1 MLPTSSD
8 VGKLYCMNNEIVYLN
23 GQFIPPGQAQ
33 VSVFDRGFLFADSVY
48 EVIPYYRGV
57 GFRLQQHL
65 ERLAYSLR
73 SIRIQADADWAAIL
87 NELVQRNG
95 GGNLSV
101 YLQVSRGSAGHR
113 THTYDDSM
121 EPTVFACTSPIRD
134 IYDEGVE
141 QIRGYNVIVTADLR
155 WHRCDIKSTG
165 LLPNILVLQQARE
178 AGADEALL
186 VRDGLLSEGTSSNVF
201 LVRQGVIYTPKRSSE
216 ILGGTTRE
224 LILELAAEAG
234 IPYQEVDIRPEELAT
249 ADEVWISSST
259 RGVMPVLNIDG
270 EPVADGHKG
279 PLWQR
284 MFALFTC
291 FQHRLM
297 TGEA

>member
-1 MLPTSSD
+1 
-8 VGKLYCMNNEIVYLN
+8 
-23 GQFIPPGQAQ
+23 
-33 VSVFDRGFLFADSVY
+33 VY
-48 EVIPYYRGV
+48 EVIPYYQGV

-65 ERLAYSLR
+65 DRLAYSLR
-73 SIRIQADADWAAIL
+73 AIRIETEYDWATIL
-87 NELVQRNG
+87 DQLVSRNG

-101 YLQVSRGSAGHR
+101 YLQISRGSAGYR
-113 THTYDDSM
+113 THAYDDRM
-121 EPTVFACTSPIRD
+121 QPTVFACCSPIRD
-134 IYDEGVE
+134 IYADGPE
-141 QIRGYNVIVTADLR
+141 QVQGFKVIVTADLR

-186 VRDGLLSEGTSSNVF
+186 VRDGLLSEGTSCNLF

-224 LILELAAEAG
+224 LILELAAENG
-234 IPYQEVDIRPEELAT
+234 IPYQEVDLRPDELAG

-259 RGVMPVLNIDG
+259 RGVVPVLEIDG
-270 EPVADGHKG
+270 CPVADGAKG

-284 MFALFTC
+284 MFTLFTR

-297 TGEA
+297 TGESS

>member
-1 MLPTSSD
+1 
-8 VGKLYCMNNEIVYLN
+8 MNKDIVYLN
-23 GQFIPPGQAQ
+23 GEYLPADQAQ
-33 VSVFDRGFLFADSVY
+33 ISVFDRGFLFADSVY
-48 EVIPYYRGV
+48 EVIPYYQGV

-65 ERLAYSLR
+65 DRLAYSLR
-73 SIRIQADADWAAIL
+73 AIRIETEYDWAAIL
-87 NELVQRNG
+87 DELVSRNG

-101 YLQVSRGSAGHR
+101 YLQISRGSAGYR
-113 THTYDDSM
+113 THAYDDRM
-121 EPTVFACTSPIRD
+121 QPTVFACCSPIRD
-134 IYDEGVE
+134 IYADGPE
-141 QIRGYNVIVTADLR
+141 QVQGFKVIVTADLR

-186 VRDGLLSEGTSSNVF
+186 VRDGLLSEGTSCNLF

-224 LILELAAEAG
+224 LILELAAENG
-234 IPYQEVDIRPEELAT
+234 IPYQEVDLRPDELAG

-259 RGVMPVLNIDG
+259 RGVVPVLEIDG
-270 EPVADGHKG
+270 CPVADGAKG

-284 MFALFTC
+284 MFTLFTR

-297 TGEA
+297 TGESS

>member
-1 MLPTSSD
+1 MKSE
-8 VGKLYCMNNEIVYLN
+8 VVYLN
-23 GQFIPPGQAQ
+23 GRFVAPDQAQ

-65 ERLAYSLR
+65 DRLAYSLR
-73 SIRIQADADWAAIL
+73 AVRIQADEDWAAIL
-87 NELVQRNG
+87 DELVRRNG

-101 YLQVSRGSAGHR
+101 YLQVSRGSAGYR

-121 EPTVFACTSPIRD
+121 RPTVFACTSPIRD
-134 IYDEGVE
+134 IYSDGAE
-141 QIRGYNVIVTADLR
+141 QIQGYNVIVTADLR
-155 WHRCDIKSTG
+155 WRRCDIKSTG

-186 VRDGLLSEGTSSNVF
+186 VRDGLLSEGTSSNLFV
-201 LVRQGVIYTPKRSSE
+201 VKQGVIYTPKRSSE

-224 LILELAAEAG
+224 LILELASEAG

-259 RGVMPVLNIDG
+259 RGVMPVLTIDG
-270 EPVADGHKG
+270 EPVADGQKG
-279 PLWQR
+279 PLWHR
-284 MFALFTC
+284 MFDLFTR

>member
-1 MLPTSSD
+1 MSTDL
-8 VGKLYCMNNEIVYLN
+8 VYLN
-23 GQFIPPGQAQ
+23 GAFLPADEAR

-48 EVIPYYRGV
+48 EVIPFYQGV

-65 ERLAYSLR
+65 DRLAYSLR
-73 SIRIQADADWAAIL
+73 AVRIQIDADWPGIL

-101 YLQVSRGSAGHR
+101 YLQISRGSAGSR
-113 THTYDDSM
+113 THAYDDAM
-121 EPTVFACTSPIRD
+121 APTVFACCSPIQD
-134 IYDEGVE
+134 IYARGADQV
-141 QIRGYNVIVTADLR
+141 RGYTVIVTADLR

-186 VRDGLLSEGTSSNVF
+186 VRDGLLSEGTSCNLF
-201 LVRQGVIYTPKRSSE
+201 LIRQGVIYTPKRSSE

-234 IPYQEVDIRPEELAT
+234 IPFQEVDIRPEALQD
-249 ADEVWISSST
+249 ADEVWVSSST
-259 RGVMPVLNIDG
+259 RGVIPVLAIDG
-270 EPVADGHKG
+270 KPVADGQKG
-279 PLWQR
+279 PLWRQ
-284 MFALFTC
+284 MFDLFTR

-297 TGEA
+297 TGEIR

>member
-1 MLPTSSD
+1 MLPTSQD
-8 VGKLYCMNNEIVYLN
+8 VGSCVMNTDIVYLN
-23 GQFIPPGQAQ
+23 GRYLPANEAQ

-48 EVIPYYRGV
+48 EVIPYYQGV

-65 ERLAYSLR
+65 DRLAYSLR
-73 SIRIQADADWAAIL
+73 AIRIAADDDWRSIL
-87 NELVQRNG
+87 DGLVERNG

-101 YLQVSRGSAGHR
+101 YLQISRGSAGSR
-113 THTYDDSM
+113 THAYDQSM
-121 EPTVFACTSPIRD
+121 TPTVFACCSPIKD
-134 IYDEGVE
+134 IYALGADQVK
-141 QIRGYNVIVTADLR
+141 GYTVIVSADLR

-186 VRDGLLSEGTSSNVF
+186 VRDGLLSEGTSCNLFV
-201 LVRQGVIYTPKRSSE
+201 VRQGVIYTPKRSSE

-234 IPYQEVDIRPEELAT
+234 IPFQEVDIRPEELAN
-249 ADEVWISSST
+249 ADEVWVSSST
-259 RGVMPVLNIDG
+259 RGVIPVIEIDG
-270 EPVADGHKG
+270 TPVADGQKG
-279 PLWQR
+279 PLWQQ
-284 MFALFTC
+284 MFALFTR

-297 TGEA
+297 TGEK

>member
-1 MLPTSSD
+1 MHFMKS
-8 VGKLYCMNNEIVYLN
+8 EIVYLN
-23 GQFIPPGQAQ
+23 GQFLAPDQARI
-33 VSVFDRGFLFADSVY
+33 SVFDRGFLFADSVY

-65 ERLAYSLR
+65 ERLAYSLKAV
-73 SIRIQADADWAAIL
+73 RIDADADWAGIL
-87 NELVQRNG
+87 DELVQRNG

-101 YLQVSRGSAGHR
+101 YLQVSRGSAGYR
-113 THTYDDSM
+113 THAYDDSM
-121 EPTVFACTSPIRD
+121 VPTVFACTSPIRD
-134 IYDEGVE
+134 IYDAGAE
-141 QIRGYNVIVTADLR
+141 QVKGYNVIVTADLR
-155 WHRCDIKSTG
+155 WRRCDIKSTG
-165 LLPNILVLQQARE
+165 LLPNILVVQQARE

-186 VRDGLLSEGTSSNVF
+186 VREGLLTEGSSSNLY

-224 LILELAAEAG
+224 LILELAAEEG

-259 RGVMPVLNIDG
+259 RGVIPVLTIDG
-270 EPVADGHKG
+270 APVADGRKG
-279 PLWQR
+279 PLWRR
-284 MFALFTC
+284 MFALFTR

>member
-1 MLPTSSD
+1 MHFM
-8 VGKLYCMNNEIVYLN
+8 KAEIVYLN
-23 GQFIPPGQAQ
+23 GRFLPADQAQ

-48 EVIPYYRGV
+48 EVIPYYQGV

-65 ERLAYSLR
+65 DRLAYSLQA
-73 SIRIQADADWAAIL
+73 IRIPDRENWKAIL
-87 NELVQRNG
+87 DELVQRNG

-101 YLQVSRGSAGHR
+101 YLQVSRGNAGYR

-121 EPTVFACTSPIRD
+121 QPTVFACTSPIRD
-134 IYDEGVE
+134 IYGEGAE
-141 QIRGYNVIVTADLR
+141 QIKGYNVIVTADLR

-178 AGADEALL
+178 SAADEALL
-186 VRDGLLSEGTSSNVF
+186 VRDGLLSEGTSSNLF
-201 LVRQGVIYTPKRSSE
+201 MVRQGVIYTPKRSSE

-224 LILELAAEAG
+224 LILQLAAEEG
-234 IPYQEVDIRPEELAT
+234 IPYQEVDIRPEELAN

-259 RGVMPVLNIDG
+259 RGVIPVLTIDG
-270 EPVADGHKG
+270 QPVADGRKG

-284 MFALFTC
+284 MFALFTR

>member
-1 MLPTSSD
+1 
-8 VGKLYCMNNEIVYLN
+8 MNRAIVYLN
-23 GQFIPPGQAQ
+23 GEYLPADQARI
-33 VSVFDRGFLFADSVY
+33 SVFDRGFLFADSVY
-48 EVIPYYRGV
+48 EVIPYYQGV

-65 ERLAYSLR
+65 DRLAYSLR
-73 SIRIQADADWAAIL
+73 AVRIETEHDWAAIL
-87 NELVQRNG
+87 DALVSHNG

-101 YLQVSRGSAGHR
+101 YLQVSRGSAGYR
-113 THTYDDSM
+113 THAYDERM
-121 EPTVFACTSPIRD
+121 QPTVFACCAPIRD
-134 IYDEGVE
+134 IYAEGPERVP
-141 QIRGYNVIVTADLR
+141 GCKAIVTADLR

-186 VRDGLLSEGTSSNVF
+186 VRDGLLTEGASSNLF

-224 LILELAAEAG
+224 LILELAAENG
-234 IPYQEVDIRPEELAT
+234 IPYQEVDLRPEELAT
-249 ADEVWISSST
+249 AEEVWISSST
-259 RGVMPVLNIDG
+259 RGVVPVLQIDG
-270 EPVADGHKG
+270 NPVADGERG

-284 MFALFTC
+284 MFTLFTH

-297 TGEA
+297 TGEVV

>member
-1 MLPTSSD
+1 MTTD
-8 VGKLYCMNNEIVYLN
+8 IVYLN
-23 GQFIPPGQAQ
+23 GRYLAPEQAQ
-33 VSVFDRGFLFADSVY
+33 ISVFDRGFLFADSVY
-48 EVIPYYRGV
+48 EVIPYYQGI

-65 ERLAYSLR
+65 DRLAYSLR
-73 SIRIQADADWAAIL
+73 AVRIKAEADWASIL
-87 NELVQRNG
+87 DELVQRNG

-101 YLQVSRGSAGHR
+101 YLQVSRGSAGYR
-113 THTYDDSM
+113 THAYDDEM
-121 EPTVFACTSPIRD
+121 EPTIFACCSPIKD
-134 IYDEGVE
+134 IYELGPDQVE
-141 QIRGYNVIVTADLR
+141 GYNVIVTADLR
-155 WHRCDIKSTG
+155 WRRCDIKSTG

-186 VRDGLLSEGTSSNVF
+186 VRDGLLSEGTSSNLF

-249 ADEVWISSST
+249 ADEVWVSSST
-259 RGVMPVLNIDG
+259 RGVAPVVSIDG
-270 EPVADGHKG
+270 EPVADGAKG
-279 PLWQR
+279 PLWRQ

>member
-1 MLPTSSD
+1 LH
-8 VGKLYCMNNEIVYLN
+8 YMNSEIVYLN
-23 GQFIPPGQAQ
+23 GQFLPADQARI
-33 VSVFDRGFLFADSVY
+33 SVFDRGFLFADSVY
-48 EVIPYYRGV
+48 EVIPYYQGI

-65 ERLAYSLR
+65 DRLAYSLR
-73 SIRIQADADWAAIL
+73 AVRIQAEADWVGIL
-87 NELVQRNG
+87 DELVQRNG

-101 YLQVSRGSAGHR
+101 YLQISRGSAGYR

-121 EPTVFACTSPIRD
+121 QPTLFACTSPIRD
-134 IYDEGVE
+134 IYEDGAE
-141 QIRGYNVIVTADLR
+141 QVKGYNVIVTADLR
-155 WHRCDIKSTG
+155 WRRCDIKSTG

-186 VRDGLLSEGTSSNVF
+186 VRDGLLSEGTSSNLF

-234 IPYQEVDIRPEELAT
+234 IPYQEVDLQPEELDH
-249 ADEVWISSST
+249 ADEVWVSSST
-259 RGVMPVLNIDG
+259 RGVMPVLSIDG
-270 EPVADGHKG
+270 VPVADGLKG

-284 MFALFTC
+284 MFALFTR